1 MYINQTNLSNY
12 LCNTFNSKKMTF
24 LHQRFLLS
32 CLILSIILWLPQV
45 SSRGPIY
52 RPPSVERLTDRFRS
66 TPVSQKMSTFF
77 GASNIHMKSNGS
89 YTDIILD
96 KTSGSGLVSKDRYYH
111 GFFSVAIKLPMGD
124 TSGVVL
130 AFYMSNS
137 DVFPHNHDEID
148 FELLGH
154 EKRRQW
160 VLQTN
165 IYGNGSVKTGR
176 EEKFYLWFDPTQEFH
191 QYSMLWNT
199 HHIVFLVDNIPIRE
213 VTYNQAS
220 SSMYPSKPMSLYT
233 TIWDGSQWA
242 THGGKYPVN
251 YRYAPF
257 VASLGELKAEGC
269 LMSKANSTSTG
280 SCSKSSTLLTSDP
293 IEGNEYVKL
302 TSQQTIGLKWAR
314 SKHMFYSYCKDTSRY
329 KILPPECNA

>member
-1 MYINQTNLSNY
+1 
-12 LCNTFNSKKMTF
+12 MTF
-24 LHQRFLLS
+24 SHQWFLLS
-32 CLILSIILWLPQV
+32 CIIMLIISQLCPV
-45 SSRGPIY
+45 SSRGSIY
-52 RPPSVERLTDRFRS
+52 KPPSVERLTDRFHS
-66 TPVSQKMSTFF
+66 TPVSGKMLTCF
-77 GASNIHMKSNGS
+77 GPSNIHMKSNGS
-89 YTDIILD
+89 HADIILD
-96 KTSGSGLVSKDRYYH
+96 KTSGSGLVSKDRYH
-111 GFFSVAIKLPMGD
+111 NGFFSVAIKLPTGD

-137 DVFPHNHDEID
+137 NVYPQNHDEID

-213 VTYNQAS
+213 VMHNQAS
-220 SSMYPSKPMSLYT
+220 SSIYPSKPMSLYT
-233 TIWDGSQWA
+233 TIWDGSEWA

-257 VASLGELKAEGC
+257 VASIGELKMEGC
-269 LMSKANSTSTG
+269 LTSKTDSTSG
-280 SCSKSSTLLTSDP
+280 SSCSNSSTLLTSDP
-293 IEGNEYVKL
+293 IEGEEYTKL
-302 TSQQTIGLKWAR
+302 TSQQTVGLNWAR
-314 SKHMFYSYCKDTSRY
+314 TKHMFYSYCKDTLRY
-329 KILPPECNA
+329 KILPPECKP